1 MSLKK
6 RHSQKLVVLSFFL
19 MMAFNIPFVLL
30 FNHTHEVFGF
40 PLIYV
45 YLFGLWLL
53 SIFITLWVVKQ
64 YHE

>member
-1 MSLKK
+1 MSMKK
-6 RHSQKLVVLSFFL
+6 RHLQKLILLSFFL
-19 MMAFNIPFVLL
+19 AVAFNIPFVLL

-40 PLIYV
+40 PLLYV

-53 SIFITLWVVKQ
+53 SVIISFLVVKK

>member
-1 MSLKK
+1 MKK
-6 RHSQKLVVLSFFL
+6 RHVQKLVLLSL
-19 MMAFNIPFVLL
+19 LLAVAYNIPFVLL
-30 FNHTHEVFGF
+30 FNHTHNLFGF

-53 SIFITLWVVKQ
+53 SIIISFWIVKK